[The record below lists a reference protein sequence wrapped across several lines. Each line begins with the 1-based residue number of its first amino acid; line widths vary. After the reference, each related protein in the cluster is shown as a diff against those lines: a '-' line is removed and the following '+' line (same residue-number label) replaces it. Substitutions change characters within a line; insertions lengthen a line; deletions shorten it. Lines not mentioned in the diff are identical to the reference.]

1 MIEYP
6 VRLTKQTSDDLTAIY
21 RFIAIELQSPLT
33 ADKNIHLFEQSIK
46 SLSTFP
52 ERCPIL
58 EGFESEG
65 IVIRKLIVKNY
76 VIFYRFVGEVVTVL
90 RVLHGTSNIDALLR
104 DIAEDNDV
112 N

>member
-6 VRLTKQTSDDLTAIY
+6 VRLTKQASDDLTAIY
-21 RFIAIELQSPLT
+21 RYIAVELQSPLT
-33 ADKNIHLFEQSIK
+33 ADKNIRLFEKSIK

-58 EGFESEG
+58 EGFESGNIE
-65 IVIRKLIVKNY
+65 IRKLIVKNY
-76 VIFYRFVGEVVTVL
+76 VVFYRFVGEVVTVL
-90 RVLHGTSNIDALLR
+90 RVLHGASNIEKLLK

>member
-6 VRLTKQTSDDLTAIY
+6 VRLTKQASDDLTAIY
-21 RFIAIELQSPLT
+21 NYIAVKLQSPLT
-33 ADKNIHLFEQSIK
+33 ADNNLRLFEKSIK

-76 VIFYRFVGEVVTVL
+76 VVFYRFVGDVVTVF
-90 RVLHGTSNIDALLR
+90 RVLHGTSNIDALLK

-112 N
+112 S

>member
-6 VRLTKQTSDDLTAIY
+6 VRLTKQASDDLTAIY

-52 ERCPIL
+52 ER
-58 EGFESEG
+58 
-65 IVIRKLIVKNY
+65 
-76 VIFYRFVGEVVTVL
+76 
-90 RVLHGTSNIDALLR
+90 
-104 DIAEDNDV
+104 
-112 N
+112 

>member
-1 MIEYP
+1 M
-6 VRLTKQTSDDLTAIY
+6 
-21 RFIAIELQSPLT
+21 
-33 ADKNIHLFEQSIK
+33 
-46 SLSTFP
+46 
-52 ERCPIL
+52 
-58 EGFESEG
+58 
-65 IVIRKLIVKNY
+65 IRKLIVKNY